1 MRRDAPVVEEN
12 ELAET
17 IASPQLPTG
26 NEETEDQKVTDRKGL
41 GALNLGFV
49 QQNPDLFKAMIL
61 HVPVEARP
69 ADVVAKDEAQ
79 EELEGQNKEIFSDGT
94 EILVG
99 IFVVVFLIVLLI
111 NIFGPKKST
120 KQRGKR
126 RKSVSSEISEASFR
140 APSKK
145 SSVGSMPRQP
155 SPSISVSEDVE
166 NPPRRK
172 KKMPRP

>member
-26 NEETEDQKVTDRKGL
+26 NEETEDQKVTDRKDAQG
-41 GALNLGFV
+41 LNLGLF

-79 EELEGQNKEIFSDGT
+79 EELEGQNKEIFCDGT

-99 IFVVVFLIVLLI
+99 IFVVV
-111 NIFGPKKST
+111 
-120 KQRGKR
+120 
-126 RKSVSSEISEASFR
+126 
-140 APSKK
+140 
-145 SSVGSMPRQP
+145 
-155 SPSISVSEDVE
+155 
-166 NPPRRK
+166 
-172 KKMPRP
+172 